1 MKTLQNETVTW
12 AESYLKDEIIT
23 VHDVVRKC
31 IAVAVFVS
39 VYHLVMSSSYY
50 VSKPSAVSAVL
61 TLRLR
66 MAGDSISASSV
77 TALRDC
83 DSVMWL
89 SFAADSLSV
98 FIIRHQLLLLL
109 LWFPF
114 FVTCHPATQWQWY
127 CGFLSVAV
135 CLQLLTLLLLL
146 ICRDNSVRVCYIV
159 RSDKCIG
166 DVYMCIIC

>member
-1 MKTLQNETVTW
+1 
-12 AESYLKDEIIT
+12 

-83 DSVMWL
+83 DSVM
-89 SFAADSLSV
+89 
-98 FIIRHQLLLLL
+98 
-109 LWFPF
+109 
-114 FVTCHPATQWQWY
+114 
-127 CGFLSVAV
+127 
-135 CLQLLTLLLLL
+135 
-146 ICRDNSVRVCYIV
+146 
-159 RSDKCIG
+159 
-166 DVYMCIIC
+166 